1 MSIVLQPIGVIHTP
15 FTDPAQTPIQASRST
30 ALGHVEVFPEFV
42 EGLQDI
48 EALSH
53 LILLYVLHRHDTYTL
68 LVQPFL
74 DDRLHGVFATRYP
87 QRPNF
92 IGLSIVHLLARRD
105 HVLEFEGAD
114 MLDGT
119 PLIDIKPYVPEFDQ
133 RTNVRVGWYGTR
145 SKP

>member
-1 MSIVLQPIGVIHTP
+1 MPILLQPIGVIHAP
-15 FTDPAQTPIQASRST
+15 FTDPAQTPIQASRS
-30 ALGHVEVFPEFV
+30 AAPGHIEVFPEFV

-48 EALSH
+48 EELSH
-53 LILLYVLHRHDTYTL
+53 LILLYVLHRQTDYAL

-92 IGLSIVHLLARRD
+92 IGLSIVRLLKREGN
-105 HVLEFEGAD
+105 VLHFEGAD

-119 PLIDIKPYVPEFDQ
+119 PLIDIKPYMPEFDH
-133 RTNVRVGWYGTR
+133 RTDVRIGWYGTR
-145 SKP
+145 SKR